1 MKRLFL
7 FALSFALV
15 APLAAAT
22 LEVPST
28 GTRIDITKELLDRLP
43 RITVD
48 APATEHGPAA
58 KFSGVALRTLLDEAK
73 VPSGKAVRG
82 EYVGWV
88 VVAEASDGYRAA
100 FALAELDAS

>member
-1 MKRLFL
+1 MKRILP
-7 FALSFALV
+7 FALAL
-15 APLAAAT
+15 ALTSPLAAAT

-28 GTRIDITKELLDRLP
+28 GTKIELTKEILERLP
-43 RITVD
+43 RTTVD

-58 KFSGVALRTLLDEAK
+58 KFSGVALRALLDEAK

-88 VVAEASDGYRAA
+88 VVAEASDGYRA
-100 FALAELDAS
+100 